1 MGGPGG
7 VNGFGGAGAAFQDA
21 DGGGGGGAG
30 VNGPGGDTQG
40 IENRGLGGVF
50 PLAGAYL
57 NGGYG
62 GGGGGTY
69 GGGGGSGF
77 SGGGRAGA
85 PIPQSLGGHGAGFL
99 PRPGGGGGSYLSSA
113 FSNPMLIAGVNS
125 GDGSIQ
131 IARIPEPSTWLM
143 AIVGF
148 AGLGW
153 LAHLRARKPKAA

>member
-1 MGGPGG
+1 M
-7 VNGFGGAGAAFQDA
+7 AAA
-21 DGGGGGGAG
+21 VGEHTA
-30 VNGPGGDTQG
+30 
-40 IENRGLGGVF
+40 
-50 PLAGAYL
+50 AAAAAA
-57 NGGYG
+57 
-62 GGGGGTY
+62 
-69 GGGGGSGF
+69 S
-77 SGGGRAGA
+77 RAAEAAA
-85 PIPQSLGGHGAGFL
+85 PIPQSFGGHGAGFL